1 MCASNQPPQRTK
13 ESHRVFI
20 VAMQSIV
27 ADMAVTYGLVKGDK
41 WNLET
46 GSSMA
51 VAVVTEARSTTLVR
65 LYQVQLEVIH

>member
-1 MCASNQPPQRTK
+1 
-13 ESHRVFI
+13 
-20 VAMQSIV
+20 MQSIV

-51 VAVVTEARSTTLVR
+51 VAAVTEARSTTLVR